1 MNPSNIQQT
10 PGLNGEGRADE
21 AGHIHKINSPSAQ
34 GQPSLS
40 PVTPGR
46 AAGEKTPA
54 LRTGVNTHSRPTVC
68 PLLCASQLPPNS
80 SVLQRASRR
89 QHGFS
94 AGFSK
99 SAPARLFPAS
109 LGPTAASVSVSP
121 TPSHPPGFRAHS
133 LLSAPR
139 PGVPAAPPKPLPP
152 VGRERGSVQLP
163 SGVPGR
169 SLAAHCLR
177 VLDATSRLPLRHC
190 RLRAPVMSGSSVAF
204 SRQTDAAGQL
214 GEPEPGPQ
222 SEHHCPYRHLARGA
236 AEN

>member
-1 MNPSNIQQT
+1 M
-10 PGLNGEGRADE
+10 
-21 AGHIHKINSPSAQ
+21 
-34 GQPSLS
+34 
-40 PVTPGR
+40 
-46 AAGEKTPA
+46 
-54 LRTGVNTHSRPTVC
+54 VNTHSPPTVC

-80 SVLQRASRR
+80 LVLQRASRR

-109 LGPTAASVSVSP
+109 LGPTAASISFSP
-121 TPSHPPGFRAHS
+121 TPSHPPGFRA

-152 VGRERGSVQLP
+152 VGRERGLVQLP

-169 SLAAHCLR
+169 ALAAHCPR
-177 VLDATSRLPLRHC
+177 VLDATSRLPPRHC
-190 RLRAPVMSGSSVAF
+190 RWRAPVMSGSSVAF
-204 SRQTDAAGQL
+204 SRQMDAAGQL

-222 SEHHCPYRHLARGA
+222 NTCLYRHLARGA